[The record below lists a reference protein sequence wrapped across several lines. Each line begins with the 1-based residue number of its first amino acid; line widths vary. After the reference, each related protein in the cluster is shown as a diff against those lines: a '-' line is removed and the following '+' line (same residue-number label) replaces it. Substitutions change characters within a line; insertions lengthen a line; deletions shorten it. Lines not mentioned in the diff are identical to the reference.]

1 VARIPAVLRH
11 RDFNLYWLGVVLSQ
25 VGTRGAV
32 AANLYQI
39 YELTGSTLQVGLV
52 GAGQA
57 IALLVLS
64 PLGGVYADRLDR
76 RRLLQVTQSVSMLVA
91 LGLAVLTVT
100 GAARPWHVFFAVVLT
115 TAAAT
120 FDQPARQALIPAMVP
135 REQLPEAFALLNPSR
150 ELAILIGPALA
161 GLLIAVSG
169 PEAMYFVDAGTY
181 AALIVI
187 LGLVRIPR
195 LAPPEHRSVLQSL
208 RDGARYV
215 RRRSLIWQLMLL
227 DLSATVFG
235 AYRVLLPAFALDVL
249 HVGPQGYGVLSSAPS
264 LGALLSAGIVFRLVR
279 SRRSGVILLAA
290 TVGYGLS
297 CVLFAQARVLWLA
310 LAAALLLGL
319 ADALATTV
327 RHAAVQL
334 ETPDELRGR
343 VQGFYQMSSRGGP
356 AIGDVNVGWLAS
368 LFGPVVAL
376 TAGGLVS
383 VALGGAFL
391 LRGGAVRDYE
401 AARPAREARE
411 QPSRADPGAEPAA
424 EPGEDPTGRPRT
436 PQSS

>member
-1 VARIPAVLRH
+1 VPSVPPVLKH

-39 YELTGSTLQVGLV
+39 YDLTGSIAQTGLV

-57 IALLVLS
+57 VALLVLS

-76 RRLLQVTQSVSMLVA
+76 RRLLQATQSVSMLVA
-91 LGLAVLTVT
+91 LGLAVLTAS
-100 GAARPWHVFFAVVLT
+100 GAARPWHVFVAVLLT

-135 REQLPEAFALLNPSR
+135 REQLPEAIALLNPSR
-150 ELAILIGPALA
+150 ELAILVGPALA

-169 PEAMYFVDAGTY
+169 PAAVYFADAGSY
-181 AALIVI
+181 ALLVLLVGIVR
-187 LGLVRIPR
+187 VPR
-195 LAPPEHRSVLQSL
+195 LPTPERRSVLDSM

-215 RRRSLIWQLMLL
+215 LRRPLIWQLMLL
-227 DLSATVFG
+227 DLSVTVFG
-235 AYRVLLPAFALDVL
+235 AYRVLLPAFALDIL
-249 HVGPQGYGVLSSAPS
+249 RVGPEGYGLLSSAPS
-264 LGALLSAGIVFRLVR
+264 LGALLSAGVGFRLVR
-279 SRRSGVILLAA
+279 SRRSGVLLLAA
-290 TVGYGLS
+290 TIGYGLA
-297 CVLFAQARVLWLA
+297 CVLFAHATLFWLA
-310 LAAALLLGL
+310 IAAALLLGL

-368 LFGPVVAL
+368 LLGPVAAL
-376 TAGGLVS
+376 TLGGLVS
-383 VALGGAFL
+383 VALAGALL
-391 LRGGAVRDYE
+391 LRGGVVRDYE
-401 AARPAREARE
+401 AADSPARA
-411 QPSRADPGAEPAA
+411 
-424 EPGEDPTGRPRT
+424 
-436 PQSS
+436 

>member
-1 VARIPAVLRH
+1 VPSVPPILRH
-11 RDFNLYWLGVVLSQ
+11 RNFNLYWLGVILSQ

-32 AANLYQI
+32 AANLYQV
-39 YELTGSTLQVGLV
+39 YDLTGSTLLV
-52 GAGQA
+52 GGVGAAQA
-57 IALLVLS
+57 VALLVLS

-76 RRLLQVTQSVSMLVA
+76 RRLLQATQVTAMLVA
-91 LGLAVLTVT
+91 LGLALLTAT
-100 GAARPWHVFFAVVLT
+100 GQVRPWHVFLSALLT

-135 REQLPEAFALLNPSR
+135 REELPEAIALLNPSR
-150 ELAILIGPALA
+150 ELAILVGPALA

-169 PEAMYFVDAGTY
+169 PEAMYFVDAGSY
-181 AALIVI
+181 AVLVVL
-187 LGLVRIPR
+187 LGLLRIPR
-195 LAPPEHRSVLQSL
+195 LAPPEHRSILASL

-215 RRRSLIWQLMLL
+215 VHRPLIWQLMVL

-249 HVGPQGYGVLSSAPS
+249 DAGPRGYGVLSSAPS
-264 LGALLSAGIVFRLVR
+264 AGALLGSVLVFKLVR
-279 SRRSGVILLAA
+279 SRRSGRILLAA
-290 TVGYGLS
+290 TVAYGLC
-297 CVLFAQARVLWLA
+297 CVLFAQATVFWLA

-368 LFGPVVAL
+368 IFGPVAAL

-383 VALGGAFL
+383 VALGGWL
-391 LRGGAVRDYE
+391 LVRGGTVRDYE
-401 AARPAREARE
+401 VTRPAAV
-411 QPSRADPGAEPAA
+411 
-424 EPGEDPTGRPRT
+424 
-436 PQSS
+436 

>member
-1 VARIPAVLRH
+1 VPSVPPVLRH

-57 IALLVLS
+57 LALLVLS

-76 RRLLQVTQSVSMLVA
+76 RRLLQVTQSVSMVVA
-91 LGLAVLTVT
+91 LGLAGLTAAGV
-100 GAARPWHVFFAVVLT
+100 ARPWHVFLAVVLS
-115 TAAAT
+115 TASAT

-135 REQLPEAFALLNPSR
+135 RDQLPEAIALLNPSR

-169 PEAMYFVDAGTY
+169 PAAVYAADAGTY
-181 AALIVI
+181 ALLVVL

-195 LAPPEHRSVLQSL
+195 LPRPEPRPILESL

-215 RRRSLIWQLMLL
+215 ARRKLIWQLMAL

-235 AYRVLLPAFALDVL
+235 AYRVILPAFALDVL
-249 HVGPQGYGVLSSAPS
+249 HVGPQGYGLLSSAPS
-264 LGALLSAGIVFRLVR
+264 LGALLSAGVVFRLVR
-279 SRRSGVILLAA
+279 SRRSGVLLLLA
-290 TVGYGLS
+290 TIGYGLS

-310 LAAALLLGL
+310 LAFALLLGL
-319 ADALATTV
+319 ADALATTI
-327 RHAAVQL
+327 RHSAVQL

-356 AIGDVNVGWLAS
+356 AIGDVNVGWLSSVLGAV
-368 LFGPVVAL
+368 GAL
-376 TAGGLVS
+376 TLGGLVS
-383 VALGGAFL
+383 VVFAGALL

-401 AARPAREARE
+401 AAR
-411 QPSRADPGAEPAA
+411 RAEV
-424 EPGEDPTGRPRT
+424 
-436 PQSS
+436 

>member
-1 VARIPAVLRH
+1 VPSVPAVLRH

-32 AANLYQI
+32 AANLYQV
-39 YELTGSTLQVGLV
+39 YELTGSTLLV
-52 GAGQA
+52 GGVGAAQA
-57 IALLVLS
+57 VALLVLS

-76 RRLLQVTQSVSMLVA
+76 RRLLQVTQTVAMVVA
-91 LGLAVLTVT
+91 LGLAVLTAT
-100 GAARPWHVFFAVVLT
+100 GRVQAWHVFVSVLLT

-135 REQLPEAFALLNPSR
+135 REELPEAIALLNPSR
-150 ELAILIGPALA
+150 ELAILVGPAMA

-169 PEAMYFVDAGTY
+169 PEAMYFVDAGSY
-181 AALIVI
+181 ALLVVLLA
-187 LGLVRIPR
+187 LVRIPR

-215 RRRSLIWQLMLL
+215 GGRPLIWQLMVL

-235 AYRVLLPAFALDVL
+235 AYRVLLPVFALDVL
-249 HVGPQGYGVLSSAPS
+249 KVGPQGYGILSSAPS
-264 LGALLSAGIVFRLVR
+264 AGVLLGSVLVFKLVR
-279 SRRSGVILLAA
+279 SRRSGRILLAA
-290 TVGYGLS
+290 TVVYGLC
-297 CVLFAQARVLWLA
+297 CVLFAHAGRFWLA

-319 ADALATTV
+319 ADALATTI

-368 LFGPVVAL
+368 LLGPVAAL
-376 TAGGLVS
+376 TLGGLAS
-383 VALGGAFL
+383 VALGSWFL
-391 LRGGAVRDYE
+391 LRGGNVRDYE
-401 AARPAREARE
+401 VARAPV
-411 QPSRADPGAEPAA
+411 
-424 EPGEDPTGRPRT
+424 
-436 PQSS
+436 

>member
-1 VARIPAVLRH
+1 MPSVPPILRH
-11 RDFNLYWLGVVLSQ
+11 RNFNLYWLGVILSQ

-32 AANLYQI
+32 AANLYQV
-39 YELTGSTLQVGLV
+39 YDLTGSTLLV
-52 GAGQA
+52 GGVGAAQA
-57 IALLVLS
+57 VALLVLS

-76 RRLLQVTQSVSMLVA
+76 RRLLQVTQATAMLVA
-91 LGLAVLTVT
+91 LGLALLTAT
-100 GAARPWHVFFAVVLT
+100 GQVRPWHVFLSVLLT

-135 REQLPEAFALLNPSR
+135 REELPEAIALLNPSR
-150 ELAILIGPALA
+150 ELAILVGPALA
-161 GLLIAVSG
+161 GLLIAASG
-169 PEAMYFVDAGTY
+169 PAAMYFVDAGTY
-181 AALIVI
+181 AVLVVL
-187 LGLVRIPR
+187 LGLLRIPR
-195 LAPPEHRSVLQSL
+195 LAPPEHRSILGSL

-215 RRRSLIWQLMLL
+215 VHRPLIWQLMVL

-249 HVGPQGYGVLSSAPS
+249 DAGPRGYGLLASAPS
-264 LGALLSAGIVFRLVR
+264 AGALLGSVLVFKLVR
-279 SRRSGVILLAA
+279 SRRSGRILLAA
-290 TVGYGLS
+290 TVAYGLC
-297 CVLFAQARVLWLA
+297 CVLFAQAEVFWLA

-368 LFGPVVAL
+368 LLGPVAAL

-383 VALGGAFL
+383 VALGGWL
-391 LRGGAVRDYE
+391 LVRGGTVRDYE
-401 AARPAREARE
+401 VTRPAVV
-411 QPSRADPGAEPAA
+411 
-424 EPGEDPTGRPRT
+424 
-436 PQSS
+436 